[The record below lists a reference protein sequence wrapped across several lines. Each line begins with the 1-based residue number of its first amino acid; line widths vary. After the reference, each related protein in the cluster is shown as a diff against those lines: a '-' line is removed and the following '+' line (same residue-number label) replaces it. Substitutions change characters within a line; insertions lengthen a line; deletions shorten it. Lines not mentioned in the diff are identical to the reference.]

1 MSQYLLSSIVLHGVV
16 GCVLM
21 QAVST
26 QRVGIQR
33 LTAVLM
39 ALIGIAL
46 SSYLWFAYVPST
58 EFQFIENREWIPSM
72 GARYQLGVD
81 GISVHLVVLTY
92 WVVLASVMTACLES
106 SAVASSCA
114 LIYFTQAMAVGAFCA
129 LDGLLFYLFWES
141 SLLPMFLYIGAF
153 GAAKR
158 RHAAKKYFLYTLLG
172 SLLFLLATLYLGFQA
187 GQFSFSAFY
196 QLPLTLLEQQLLFI
210 AFTAEVAIKLPM
222 FPLHS
227 WLPDAHTQAPTAG
240 SMLLAAILLKLG
252 GYGFLRYNL
261 PITPDASLFFSP
273 WMVILS
279 LIAIVYIGCVAY
291 QQTDVKRLIAYA
303 SISHMGMVTLGCFSL
318 YLLPD
323 AIITQIG
330 LLGLSG
336 VLFHMISHGFSSAGL
351 FCAFG
356 MLYQRVGS
364 RSVNDFGGLMRVV
377 PILSGFFFLFVLSN
391 IGFPGTGGF
400 VGEFL
405 IIVASMSAQF
415 WIALLAAST
424 MLLSAIYSLV
434 LVRRVFYGKIS
445 TSHMLALF
453 DLSVSE
459 RTILVLLSVLIIVLG
474 CYPALIM
481 DKAEHSLRALTI
493 LSTYSKIG
501 V

>member
-1 MSQYLLSSIVLHGVV
+1 
-16 GCVLM
+16 
-21 QAVST
+21 
-26 QRVGIQR
+26 
-33 LTAVLM
+33 
-39 ALIGIAL
+39 
-46 SSYLWFAYVPST
+46 
-58 EFQFIENREWIPSM
+58 
-72 GARYQLGVD
+72 
-81 GISVHLVVLTY
+81 
-92 WVVLASVMTACLES
+92 
-106 SAVASSCA
+106 
-114 LIYFTQAMAVGAFCA
+114 
-129 LDGLLFYLFWES
+129 
-141 SLLPMFLYIGAF
+141 
-153 GAAKR
+153 
-158 RHAAKKYFLYTLLG
+158 
-172 SLLFLLATLYLGFQA
+172 
-187 GQFSFSAFY
+187 
-196 QLPLTLLEQQLLFI
+196 
-210 AFTAEVAIKLPM
+210 
-222 FPLHS
+222 
-227 WLPDAHTQAPTAG
+227 
-240 SMLLAAILLKLG
+240 
-252 GYGFLRYNL
+252 
-261 PITPDASLFFSP
+261 
-273 WMVILS
+273 
-279 LIAIVYIGCVAY
+279 
-291 QQTDVKRLIAYA
+291 
-303 SISHMGMVTLGCFSL
+303 
-318 YLLPD
+318 
-323 AIITQIG
+323 
-330 LLGLSG
+330 
-336 VLFHMISHGFSSAGL
+336 
-351 FCAFG
+351 